1 MFRFKL
7 IMKHIESLLPHR
19 HPFLFVDRLISA
31 SDEEIIGVKL
41 FDNEHT
47 LLRGSVPEFEF
58 VPGAILI
65 EAMAQCGGAGLR
77 QLNISN
83 GLYALASIDTANF
96 FTLIPY
102 QQEVKFLIKNLQVS
116 SRIIK
121 QSGIAYLKD
130 VPALEASWTCVR
142 IQK

>member
-1 MFRFKL
+1 ME
-7 IMKHIESLLPHR
+7 HIESLLPHR
-19 HPFLFVDRLISA
+19 HPFLFVDRLISV

-47 LLRGSVPEFEF
+47 LSGGSFPKFDY

-77 QLNISN
+77 QLNVSN
-83 GLYALASIDTANF
+83 GLYALASIDSANF
-96 FTLIPY
+96 FLRIPY

-121 QSGIAYLKD
+121 QSGTAYLND
-130 VPALEASWTCVR
+130 IPALEASWSCVR

>member
-1 MFRFKL
+1 ME
-7 IMKHIESLLPHR
+7 HIESLLPHR
-19 HPFLFVDRLISA
+19 HPFLFVDRLISV

-47 LLRGSVPEFEF
+47 LSGGSFQEFEF

-77 QLNISN
+77 QLNVSN
-83 GLYALASIDTANF
+83 GLYALASIDSANF
-96 FTLIPY
+96 FVRIPY
-102 QQEVKFLIKNLQVS
+102 QQEVKFLIKNVQVS

-121 QSGIAYLKD
+121 QSGTAYLND
-130 VPALEASWTCVR
+130 IPALEASWSCVR
-142 IQK
+142 IQM